1 MSPSAATSLQLPLPH
16 LASQYLLDPEIT
28 FLNHGSFGACPR
40 PVFETYQKWQRELE
54 TNPVIFLGRQV
65 PERLA
70 EARGHFARY
79 LGTDKDN
86 IVFVPNATYGLNIVA
101 RSLKFQPGDEIL
113 SSNHEY
119 GAVDRTWRFN
129 CAKWGA
135 KLVNHPIPLPIE
147 SPESFVEQLWSAV
160 TERTRVIALSH
171 ITSPTALIFPIE
183 EICRRAR
190 EAGILTV
197 IDGAHAPG
205 QIDLDMEAIGA
216 DYYSGNAHKWLSA
229 PKGAAFL
236 YARPEHQKM
245 LEPLV
250 VSHGWETPNPGPSQF
265 LDYFTWVG
273 TMDPAAYLTVP
284 KAIEFQ
290 EQNEWTRVRAACHAL
305 AKEAENRLLELSDA
319 EPISPESMWMQLRS
333 IPIPGKAEDYKE
345 MWERYKIV
353 IPIMNW
359 NGHTLT
365 RISIQAYNTPQD
377 VERLV
382 NALQEVSRQKG

>member
-1 MSPSAATSLQLPLPH
+1 MSLSPTTSLSLPLPE

-28 FLNHGSFGACPR
+28 FLNHGSFGACPQ

-54 TNPVIFLGRQV
+54 ANPVIFLGR
-65 PERLA
+65 RINDLLA
-70 EARGHFARY
+70 EARGHFSRY

-101 RSLKFQPGDEIL
+101 RSLKLQPGDEIL

-147 SPESFVEQLWSAV
+147 SPEAFVEQLWSGV

-183 EICRRAR
+183 DVCRRAR
-190 EAGILTV
+190 AAGILTV

-216 DYYSGNAHKWLSA
+216 DFYSGNAHKWLCSLLT
-229 PKGAAFL
+229 KIAFL
-236 YARPEHQKM
+236 THSARAQISHRPGLVAMSAHQ
-245 LEPLV
+245 
-250 VSHGWETPNPGPSQF
+250 
-265 LDYFTWVG
+265 
-273 TMDPAAYLTVP
+273 
-284 KAIEFQ
+284 
-290 EQNEWTRVRAACHAL
+290 AC
-305 AKEAENRLLELSDA
+305 
-319 EPISPESMWMQLRS
+319 
-333 IPIPGKAEDYKE
+333 
-345 MWERYKIV
+345 
-353 IPIMNW
+353 
-359 NGHTLT
+359 
-365 RISIQAYNTPQD
+365 
-377 VERLV
+377 
-382 NALQEVSRQKG
+382 